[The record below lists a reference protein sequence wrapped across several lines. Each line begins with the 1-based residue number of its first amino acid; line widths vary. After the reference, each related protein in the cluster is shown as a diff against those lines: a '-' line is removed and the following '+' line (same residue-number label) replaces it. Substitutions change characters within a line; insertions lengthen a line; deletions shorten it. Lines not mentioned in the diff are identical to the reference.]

1 MLRNTRAEIGVTLMA
16 WLLEFSS
23 VRLKP
28 RRFQY
33 RFQKLKSSFVYGF
46 GTILLNLHLM
56 ILHRKTLH
64 ITVLCNFIL
73 IQGTATKHLT
83 SALILSAAF

>member
-1 MLRNTRAEIGVTLMA
+1 MA
-16 WLLEFSS
+16 GLQ
-23 VRLKP
+23 LKP
-28 RRFQY
+28 SRFQY
-33 RFQKLKSSFVYGF
+33 RFRKLKSSFVFGF
-46 GTILLNLHLM
+46 GTISLNLHLM

-73 IQGTATKHLT
+73 IQGTATKHVT